1 MLAAAVHLERDGTAI
16 GDAQRGLEAF
26 GQALLEAAV
35 GIGAGG
41 LDNLDAVE
49 HHVDVVL
56 LVLLQRG
63 QLAGFV
69 RRSVDAE
76 THIALRLHVGEQ
88 LGELALAFAHHRRQ
102 HHQPCAFGQRQ
113 RGIDHLAH
121 ALSLQRELMVRT
133 EGRAGAGIEQAQ
145 VVVDLGDGTDG
156 GAWVVR
162 GCLLLDADRRTQPF
176 DDVDIGLVHQLQEL
190 PRVGAQ
196 ALDIATLPFGIQRVE
211 CEARFA
217 RAAQPGDDHQLMS
230 RDVDIN
236 VLQVVRASA
245 PHADDA
251 CFQRGLAGHT
261 SFERSLAAVRR
272 LRRRCRRGDGHRLR
286 NAKPPIIRIA
296 PGRGGRSSA
305 AGRQNPMFRYRLPT

>member
-1 MLAAAVHLERDGTAI
+1 MFTAGVHLERNRAPVSN
-16 GDAQRGLEAF
+16 AQRGLEAF
-26 GQALLEAAV
+26 SQALLEAAV
-35 GIGAGG
+35 GIDAGG
-41 LDNLDAVE
+41 SDNLDAIE
-49 HHVDVVL
+49 HHIDVVL
-56 LVLLQRG
+56 LVLLE
-63 QLAGFV
+63 
-69 RRSVDAE
+69 RRQVGRFIGRAVDAK

-102 HHQPCAFGQRQ
+102 HHQPRAFGQRQ

-121 ALSLQRELMVRT
+121 TLSLQCELMVGT

-145 VVVDLGDGTDG
+145 VVVDLGDGADG
-156 GAWVVR
+156 GPRVVR

-196 ALDIATLPFGIQRVE
+196 ALDIAPLPFGIQRVE

-217 RAAQPGDDHQLMS
+217 RAAQPGDDHQLMA
-230 RDVDIN
+230 RDVDID
-236 VLQVVRASA
+236 VLQVVRTSA

-261 SFERSLAAVRR
+261 SFEGSLAVVRR
-272 LRRRCRRGDGHRLR
+272 LRRRCRRGDGHRLH
-286 NAKPPIIRIA
+286 NAKPTIIRTA
-296 PGRGGRSSA
+296 PGRGCSA
-305 AGRQNPMFRYRLPT
+305 AGRQNPTFRYRLPT